1 MSDSSDDDVPLS
13 ALGKGKKEESSD
25 EEAEFEGDLVDSED
39 EEEELD
45 DKEAIQLPP

>member
-25 EEAEFEGDLVDSED
+25 DWMEILLFYVGSITQMQNLILLAGM
-39 EEEELD
+39 
-45 DKEAIQLPP
+45 